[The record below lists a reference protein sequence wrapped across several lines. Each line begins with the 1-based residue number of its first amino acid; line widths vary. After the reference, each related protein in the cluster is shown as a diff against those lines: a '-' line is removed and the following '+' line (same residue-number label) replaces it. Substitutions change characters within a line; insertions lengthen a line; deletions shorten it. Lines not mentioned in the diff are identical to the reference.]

1 VSQTLPTSDRTPHR
15 PGPSRRNFLAGIGA
29 LGAAATVA
37 ACAGGSPTSSTGG
50 GGATYA
56 GGKVDLAFW
65 NGFTGGD
72 GPVMQDLVDRFNA
85 EHETITVKMTT
96 MEWADY
102 HAKLPAALT
111 SGQGPHVAIQHL
123 DSLPTSAARGLLLP
137 LDDVADELGLTSD
150 DFIRTV
156 WDAGIYGDARYG
168 IPLDVHPLGFFFN
181 TAVLAGAGL
190 DPAAPPMDRAAYEA
204 ALDTLLGTGVA
215 GPWMSPHTFTGGQT
229 LQSLIWQFGGD
240 LFDAEGATAAWARD
254 EGVEALSWMVD
265 AVHKGWSARDVG
277 QDADL
282 IALQNGQ
289 AAFNWNGIWSI
300 NTLDQISGLEWDVRR
315 LPRIGSVDAAWAGS
329 HNFVLTKQRGT
340 SDDQLEAART
350 FINWVSQQ
358 SAAWAVGGQV
368 PARLSARDSADF
380 AALAP
385 QSAIAEQAE
394 DLRFVP
400 SIPGIGDAVGELY
413 TALNEA
419 VLLTKDPAT
428 ALADAAARAD
438 KVLADNRDRYGA

>member
-1 VSQTLPTSDRTPHR
+1 MSQPVPAPARPR
-15 PGPSRRNFLAGIGA
+15 PGAQPRPTGLSRRGFLAG
-29 LGAAATVA
+29 LGAVGLGATVA
-37 ACAGGSPTSSTGG
+37 ACSSGSPSPTGTSRGG
-50 GGATYA
+50 V
-56 GGKVDLAFW
+56 VDLTFW

-85 EHETITVKMTT
+85 EHEGVAVKMTT
-96 MEWADY
+96 MEWADF

-111 SGQGPHVAIQHL
+111 SGQGPHIAIQHL

-137 LDDVADELGLTSD
+137 LDDLAADLALTAD
-150 DFIRTV
+150 DFIRPV
-156 WDAGIYGDARYG
+156 WDAGIYAGERYG
-168 IPLDVHPLGFFFN
+168 IPLDVHPLGFFCN
-181 TAVLAGAGL
+181 TAVLADAGL
-190 DPAAPPMDRAAYEA
+190 DPADPPMDRASYEA
-204 ALDTLLGTGVA
+204 ALDALLAHGVA
-215 GPWMSPHTFTGGQT
+215 GHWMSPHTFTGGQT
-229 LQSLIWQFGGD
+229 LQTLIWQFGGD
-240 LFDAEGATAAWARD
+240 LLDADGATAAWAQD

-277 QDADL
+277 QDADI

-300 NTLDQISGLEWDVRR
+300 NTLDEISGLAWDVRR

-329 HNFVLTKQRGT
+329 HNFVLTKQKGT
-340 SDDQLEAART
+340 TDDQLEAART
-350 FINWVSQQ
+350 FVNWVSQQ

-368 PARLSARDSADF
+368 PARRSARESAEF
-380 AALAP
+380 QALAP
-385 QSAIAEQAE
+385 QVAIAEQAD
-394 DLRFVP
+394 DLRFPP

-419 VLLTKDPAT
+419 VLLVKEPRE

-438 KVLADNRDRYGA
+438 QVLADNRDRYGA

>member
-1 VSQTLPTSDRTPHR
+1 MSQTLPTSDRTPHR

-29 LGAAATVA
+29 LGAAATLA

-215 GPWMSPHTFTGGQT
+215 GHWMSPHTFTGGQT

>member
-123 DSLPTSAARGLLLP
+123 DSLPTSASRGLLLP

-215 GPWMSPHTFTGGQT
+215 GHWMSPHTFTGGQT

>member
-37 ACAGGSPTSSTGG
+37 AFAGGSPTSSTGG

-215 GPWMSPHTFTGGQT
+215 GHWMSPHTFTGGQT

>member
-1 VSQTLPTSDRTPHR
+1 MSQTLPTSDRTPHR
-15 PGPSRRNFLAGIGA
+15 PGPSRRSFLAGIGA
-29 LGAAATVA
+29 LGAAATLA
-37 ACAGGSPTSSTGG
+37 ACSGGSPTSSTGG

-204 ALDTLLGTGVA
+204 ALDTLLAHGVA
-215 GPWMSPHTFTGGQT
+215 GHWMSPHTFTGGQT

-240 LFDAEGATAAWARD
+240 LFDAEGATTAWARD

>member
-1 VSQTLPTSDRTPHR
+1 MPTSDRTPHR

-29 LGAAATVA
+29 LGAAATLA

-215 GPWMSPHTFTGGQT
+215 GHWMSPHTFTGGQT

-240 LFDAEGATAAWARD
+240 LFDSEGATAAWARD

>member
-1 VSQTLPTSDRTPHR
+1 MPTSDRTPHR

-29 LGAAATVA
+29 LGAAATLA

-215 GPWMSPHTFTGGQT
+215 GHWMSPHTFTGGQT